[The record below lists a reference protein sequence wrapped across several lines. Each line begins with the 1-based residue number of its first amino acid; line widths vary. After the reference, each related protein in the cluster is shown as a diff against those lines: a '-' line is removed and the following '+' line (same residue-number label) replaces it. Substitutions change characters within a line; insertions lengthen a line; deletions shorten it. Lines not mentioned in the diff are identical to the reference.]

1 MERIGVYPGTFDP
14 PHNGHR
20 DIIGRALRLVDHL
33 VIGVAINDAKGPIF
47 SLDERV
53 ALVQTEALDLVAG
66 TKLKVKV
73 SVKPFKGLLVAFAAD
88 IGATIILRGLRS
100 STDYDY
106 ERQMVGMNSRMAPD
120 IETVFLTADGQ
131 YQAITGTL
139 VREIARLG
147 GDIAPFVSPAVAAR
161 LKARL
166 NEKGK

>member
-33 VIGVAINDAKGPIF
+33 VIGVAVNDAKGPIF
-47 SLDERV
+47 SLEERV
-53 ALVQTEALDLVAG
+53 ALVEAEAKELAG
-66 TKLKVKV
+66 AKAKGRI
-73 SVKPFKGLLVAFAAD
+73 SVKPFEGLLVRFAQE
-88 IGATIILRGLRS
+88 IGAGIILRGLRS

-106 ERQMVGMNSRMAPD
+106 ERQMVGMNSRMAPG

-131 YQAITGTL
+131 HQAITGTL

-147 GDIAPFVSPAVAAR
+147 GDITPFVSARVATKMHER
-161 LKARL
+161 LA
-166 NEKGK
+166 